1 MTEKKP
7 MTPEEISEAVFYDLV
22 DYLGDT
28 DFMSQLAR
36 AVYLAGDR
44 GCKGSYIHKVFKED
58 END

>member
-7 MTPEEISEAVFYDLV
+7 MTPEEISEAVFYDLE